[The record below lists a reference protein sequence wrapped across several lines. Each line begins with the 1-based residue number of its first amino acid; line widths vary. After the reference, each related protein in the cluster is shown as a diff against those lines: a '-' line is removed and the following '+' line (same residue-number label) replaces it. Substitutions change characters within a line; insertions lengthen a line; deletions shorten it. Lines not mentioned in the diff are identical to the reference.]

1 MRNSP
6 KRRVELADFLKSR
19 RTRLR
24 PEQFELQTFNK
35 RRTPGLRREEV
46 AQLAGLGVSWYTW
59 LEQGRDIQ
67 VSDQVLERLA
77 SVLQLNGAER
87 CHLFTLA
94 RSSGPHSV
102 PTHETLPQD
111 TVYQAILDGLG
122 IYPAQIY
129 DRRLTIVAW
138 NESANRVFGDYTN
151 RSERE
156 RNATWSVFMNP
167 VWKQWLVHW
176 EQSARQSVAL
186 LHAASDRYPDDV
198 WLQELIADLKRASPE
213 FRAWWPLH
221 DILLMCGGKDA
232 GGINHPLVG
241 RLMLR
246 PTTLVLPERPDLQM
260 VVQMPL
266 GDTEAKLRTLMDTGS
281 RVVLSGHN
289 RN

>member
-1 MRNSP
+1 MKNSL
-6 KRRVELADFLKSR
+6 KRRAELADFLKSR
-19 RTRLR
+19 RARLR
-24 PEQFELQTFNK
+24 PEQFDLQTFNK

-77 SVLQLNGAER
+77 SVLQLNEAER
-87 CHLFTLA
+87 CHLFALA
-94 RSSGPHSV
+94 RSSKPRPV
-102 PTHETLPQD
+102 QVNAPLPQD

-122 IYPAQIY
+122 LYPAQIY
-129 DRRLTIVAW
+129 DRRLTAVAW
-138 NESANRVFGDYTN
+138 NESASRVFGDYTS

-167 VWKQWLVHW
+167 IWKKRLLHW

-198 WLQELIADLKRASPE
+198 WLQELIADLQRASPE

-221 DILLMCGGKDA
+221 DVLLMCGGADA
-232 GGINHPLVG
+232 GAINHPLVG

-260 VVQMPL
+260 VVQTPQ
-266 GDTEAKLRTLMDTGS
+266 GDTEAKLRTLMNAGNQAALL
-281 RVVLSGHN
+281 RL
-289 RN
+289 

>member
-1 MRNSP
+1 MRNSL

-19 RTRLR
+19 RARLR
-24 PEQFELQTFNK
+24 PEQFDLQTFNK

-77 SVLQLNGAER
+77 SVLQLNEAER
-87 CHLFTLA
+87 CHLFALA
-94 RSSGPHSV
+94 RSSESHFV
-102 PTHETLPQD
+102 PTNVTPPQD

-122 IYPAQIY
+122 LYPAQIY
-129 DRRLTIVAW
+129 DRRLTVVAW
-138 NESANRVFGDYTN
+138 NESASRVFGDYTS

-167 VWKQWLVHW
+167 VWKKLLVHW
-176 EQSARQSVAL
+176 EQAARQSVAL
-186 LHAASDRYPDDV
+186 LHAASDRYSDDI
-198 WLQELIADLKRASPE
+198 WLQTLIADLQRSSPE
-213 FRAWWPLH
+213 FRAWWSLH
-221 DILLMCGGKDA
+221 DILLTCGGKDS

-241 RLMLR
+241 RLTLR

-260 VVQMPL
+260 VVHMPL
-266 GDTEAKLRTLMDTGS
+266 DDTEARLRTLMDAGS
-281 RVVLSGHN
+281 QAALLRS
-289 RN
+289 